1 MRSSYGIIKGN
12 FKKTEDLLLEKQVLI
27 KKITRLAIS
36 LLVLI
41 TAVSFLAACVHI
53 YFTEGETPFSRE
65 SVGEHLIF
73 VLPQAVLTVAAIIFG
88 LVYEQLNPSEESKLK
103 GARCEYV
110 SLERMRAAA
119 VKKNEAFLRD
129 AEVIK
134 ERYFRIILRS
144 AFAFVAITASVVLT
158 VLLSL
163 SDRYTLEAINA
174 SVARSAV
181 TAFIT
186 LGVIAVFGY
195 SVSIL
200 CRISAEKEAAR
211 LKNLFTEKVEFIEG
225 KENKIIELISK
236 KCSICKEFFTKHQK
250 TALYLARGIILATA
264 VVFVIIGIINGGMDD
279 VLGKAVKICTECI
292 GLG

>member
-1 MRSSYGIIKGN
+1 M
-12 FKKTEDLLLEKQVLI
+12 EKQVLI
-27 KKITRLAIS
+27 KKITRLAVS

-41 TAVSFLAACVHI
+41 TAVSFLTACVHI
-53 YFTEGETPFSRE
+53 YLTEGETPFSRE

-119 VKKNEAFLRD
+119 VKKNEEFIRD

-144 AFAFVAITASVVLT
+144 AFAFVAITVSVVLT
-158 VLLSL
+158 VVLSL
-163 SDRYTLEAINA
+163 GDRYTLEAINA
-174 SVARSAV
+174 SVASSAAV
-181 TAFIT
+181 AFIT
-186 LGVIAVFGY
+186 LGVVAAFGY
-195 SVSIL
+195 SVSLL
-200 CRISAEKEAAR
+200 CRNSAEKESTR
-211 LKNLFTEKVEFIEG
+211 LKDLFAKRVEFTEG
-225 KENKIIELISK
+225 KENKIIEFISE
-236 KCSICKEFFTKHQK
+236 KCDICKEFFTKHQK
-250 TALYLARGIILATA
+250 TALYLVRGIVLTTA
-264 VVFVIIGIINGGMDD
+264 VVFVIVGIINGGMSD